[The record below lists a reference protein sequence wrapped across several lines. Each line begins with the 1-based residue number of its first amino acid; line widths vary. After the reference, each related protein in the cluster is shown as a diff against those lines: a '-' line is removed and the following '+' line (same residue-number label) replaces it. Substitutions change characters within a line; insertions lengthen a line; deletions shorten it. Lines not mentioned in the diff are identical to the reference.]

1 MRATRDNARVVSEYD
16 LVCDV
21 CGKPCDPATAVVS
34 WRADARGES
43 GFALTHAHDLPAEHT
58 QRAEVRRLV
67 WPNEYLRFATERMGN
82 VIADPEPLRAI
93 IWAIAPFVMR
103 HDNPTEMDSMRAA
116 SFGQRLGVKPGT
128 TDGGVVTA
136 GGAPAKRSEVEGG
149 K

>member
-1 MRATRDNARVVSEYD
+1 MAEYD

-21 CGKPCDPATAVVS
+21 CGKPCDAATAVVS
-34 WRADARGES
+34 WSADATGES
-43 GFALTHAHDLPAEHT
+43 GFVLTHAHDMPAANT

-67 WPNEYLRFATERMGN
+67 WPNEYLRFATERFGRA
-82 VIADPEPLRAI
+82 IADPEPLRAI

-103 HDNPTEMDSMRAA
+103 HDNASEMDGMRAA
-116 SFGQRLGVKPGT
+116 SFGQIPGVKPGS

-136 GGAPAKRSEVEGG
+136 AGAPAKAKEVEAG